1 MPDTFG
7 IFETGFS
14 VLFDVPEINLGG
26 PGSLVPIRIPG
37 LTTPIDLLIPNSDAK
52 NTWLYAHHVW
62 KASILLSRLMVI
74 AENDPCA
81 PDVAMGSFKGKTVL
95 ELGAGTGL
103 PSIIA
108 VKLGAQR
115 VVASDYPDETILKTL
130 SYNMSC
136 NLQGS
141 AGGLWAVAG
150 HIWGT
155 PTTELLTAGQA
166 PLAITSSGLTEK
178 VVPSASVPLNGE
190 VLLVNGVVHTL
201 FDIILLADTFW
212 MEHQHD
218 NLLADIKSLLS
229 PSGIV
234 WAVAGLHTGISVMR
248 RFFEKAQRD
257 HGLKVDLVMVVLV
270 PIGSGSGEDIP
281 WNTVPLETIG
291 DIPDT
296 IEERKRFLFVY
307 RMSWK

>member
-115 VVASDYPDETILKTL
+115 VVVSDYPDETILKTL

-141 AGGLWAVAG
+141 ASGLWAVAG

-155 PTTELLTAGQA
+155 STTELLTAGQA

-190 VLLVNGVVHTL
+190 
-201 FDIILLADTFW
+201 
-212 MEHQHD
+212 
-218 NLLADIKSLLS
+218 SLLS

-257 HGLKVDLVMVVLV
+257 HGLKVDLAMVVLV

>member
-115 VVASDYPDETILKTL
+115 VVA
-130 SYNMSC
+130 
-136 NLQGS
+136 
-141 AGGLWAVAG
+141 
-150 HIWGT
+150 
-155 PTTELLTAGQA
+155 

-257 HGLKVDLVMVVLV
+257 HGLKVDLAMVVLV